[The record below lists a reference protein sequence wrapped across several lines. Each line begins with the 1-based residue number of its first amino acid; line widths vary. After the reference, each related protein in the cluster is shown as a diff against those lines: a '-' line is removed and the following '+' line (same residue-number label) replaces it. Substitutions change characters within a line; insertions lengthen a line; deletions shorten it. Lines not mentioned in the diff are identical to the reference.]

1 MNQISNLLQCKY
13 CEYTYILN
21 EISTLKVR
29 LDKLNKYAIEL
40 YNEIELLQMQ
50 EQDLYNEEQNLYD
63 EE

>member
-13 CEYTYILN
+13 REYAYVLN

-29 LDKLNKYAIEL
+29 LDKLNKYAIDL
-40 YNEIELLQMQ
+40 YNEIALLQTQ
-50 EQDLYNEEQNLYD
+50 EKDLHD